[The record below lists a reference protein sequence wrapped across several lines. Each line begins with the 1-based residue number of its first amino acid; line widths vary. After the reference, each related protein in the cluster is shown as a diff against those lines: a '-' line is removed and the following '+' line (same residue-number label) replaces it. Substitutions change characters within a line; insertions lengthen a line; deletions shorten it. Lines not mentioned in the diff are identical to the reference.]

1 MLPSVVFS
9 SVSPSFKVENSVMV
23 AGGRSRGG
31 GRGRD
36 HDSGVEVVAV
46 ETKGPRHCGH
56 YGRTNLMSDK
66 CWDKF
71 EKP

>member
-1 MLPSVVFS
+1 
-9 SVSPSFKVENSVMV
+9 MV